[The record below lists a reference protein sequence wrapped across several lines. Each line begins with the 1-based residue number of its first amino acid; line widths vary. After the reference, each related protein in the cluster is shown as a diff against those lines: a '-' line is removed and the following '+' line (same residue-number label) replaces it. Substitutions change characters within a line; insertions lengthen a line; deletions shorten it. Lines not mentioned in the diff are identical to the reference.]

1 MAPQNSDPQHVD
13 ISLSQGVKITWGDG
27 HESQYAL
34 EYLRQ
39 RCPCATCR
47 TEAQSA
53 KTTPPGQT
61 KPAANA
67 FPMFKPTTRLT
78 NAKTVG
84 RYAVQLFWS
93 DGHNTGIYSFD
104 HLRDICPCAECGENK
119 D

>member
-1 MAPQNSDPQHVD
+1 
-13 ISLSQGVKITWGDG
+13 
-27 HESQYAL
+27 
-34 EYLRQ
+34 
-39 RCPCATCR
+39 
-47 TEAQSA
+47 
-53 KTTPPGQT
+53 
-61 KPAANA
+61 
-67 FPMFKPTTRLT
+67 MFKPTTRLT